1 VANQKPKQPNAQK
14 HGVFAATA
22 ILPGEHR
29 QEFEEL
35 HSAVTQEWTPD
46 GATEED
52 AVLTIAKAI
61 WRKRRVQKFLGVQL
75 AINAL
80 NPKHPS
86 FDESIGLIHLLHFMG
101 TEPEDFTFEDQA
113 DRFLR
118 PDKIQYLRQK
128 VPRSNF
134 ESTAEWVQAVINE
147 ISLVLLPASMNRDEP
162 EMADV
167 VGLSRSAANLSNDLF
182 KQELALDERLDAMID
197 RAVKR
202 LIQTKA
208 MKQMLGRTGAG
219 RVDAQPRTIVAR
231 ETLND

>member
-1 VANQKPKQPNAQK
+1 MRNQNPKQPNAQK

-22 ILPGEHR
+22 ILPGENR

-35 HSAVTQEWTPD
+35 HSAVIQEWAPD

-61 WRKRRVQKFLGVQL
+61 WRKRRVQKFLAVQL

-86 FDESIGLIHLLHFMG
+86 FDESIGLIRLLHFMG

-113 DRFLR
+113 DRFLL

-182 KQELALDERLDAMID
+182 KQELALDERLDAMED

-208 MKQMLGRTGAG
+208 MKQMLRQTGAG

>member
-1 VANQKPKQPNAQK
+1 
-14 HGVFAATA
+14 
-22 ILPGEHR
+22 
-29 QEFEEL
+29 
-35 HSAVTQEWTPD
+35 
-46 GATEED
+46 
-52 AVLTIAKAI
+52 
-61 WRKRRVQKFLGVQL
+61 L

-147 ISLVLLPASMNRDEP
+147 ISLVLLPASMNRDVP
-162 EMADV
+162 EMADL
-167 VGLSRSAANLSNDLF
+167 VGLSLSAANLSNDLF

-208 MKQMLGRTGAG
+208 MKQMLGQTGAG